1 MGLLVK
7 VTCLVREILAFRLET
22 NFVVLQLLHGREEDL
37 FRRLG
42 LGSEALDLRGRHLGE
57 GSRVGLNFGIL
68 DEESSGVSGGETN
81 ESENGDEFHCVRVC
95 K

>member
-7 VTCLVREILAFRLET
+7 VTCLVREILALGLET
-22 NFVVLQLLHGREEDL
+22 KFVVLQLLHGREEDL

-42 LGSEALDLRGRHLGE
+42 LGSEALDFRGGHLSE
-57 GSRVGLNFGIL
+57 GSRVGLNFGVL
-68 DEESSGVSGGETN
+68 DEESSRVGGGETN
-81 ESENGDEFHCVRVC
+81 ECENGDEFHCVRVC